1 MDFPYR
7 TGHAFPLFLAP
18 MSGVSES
25 PFRLLC
31 RRFGADVVVSEFISA
46 VGVARGLE
54 HLFDDM
60 RFEEA
65 ERPIGIQLYGA
76 DATIMARA
84 AEMATAAVKPDLIDI
99 NFGCPVKKVV
109 KNNGGSGCLK
119 DLGLV
124 QQIIRAV
131 RTATHLP
138 VTVKI
143 RSGWDETQRDPV
155 TIALRC
161 REAGAQALTLHART
175 RTQMFSGQ
183 ANWDEIARVVEALDI
198 PVIGNGDITTAADV
212 IAVRRH
218 TNCAGVMIA
227 RGAFGNPWL
236 FAQARDLVAGR
247 APRPAPTAAERFA
260 VALEHARLALTLQGD
275 TRKTALEFRKHFGWY
290 TKGVAGAGSLLAT
303 RAEPP
308 HRAALAVRFPKAEVG
323 ELGRTVYLPPE
334 PEPEPTGRGTILIVT
349 AGTSDLPV
357 AEEAAVTARAL
368 RNRVA
373 RLTDVGVAGIHRIL
387 TQTELLRSAAV
398 IIVVAGMEG
407 ALPSVVGGLV
417 PVPVIAVPT
426 SVGYGASFGG
436 IAALLGMLNSCASGV
451 TVVNIDNGF
460 GAAAAASRINHA

>member
-60 RFEEA
+60 RFEDA

-84 AEMATAAVKPDLIDI
+84 AEMVTAAVKPDFIDI

-124 QQIIRAV
+124 QQIIRVV

-212 IAVRRH
+212 IAMGRH

-290 TKGVAGAGSLLAT
+290 TKGVAGAGSLRERLFQIESMREAEAIFAAYLAGS
-303 RAEPP
+303 AVEQ
-308 HRAALAVRFPKAEVG
+308 AA
-323 ELGRTVYLPPE
+323 
-334 PEPEPTGRGTILIVT
+334 
-349 AGTSDLPV
+349 
-357 AEEAAVTARAL
+357 
-368 RNRVA
+368 
-373 RLTDVGVAGIHRIL
+373 
-387 TQTELLRSAAV
+387 
-398 IIVVAGMEG
+398 
-407 ALPSVVGGLV
+407 
-417 PVPVIAVPT
+417 
-426 SVGYGASFGG
+426 
-436 IAALLGMLNSCASGV
+436 
-451 TVVNIDNGF
+451 
-460 GAAAAASRINHA
+460 